1 MNDPCSNS
9 KACAAP
15 STAWRCCAASTS
27 RSRRGGITGL
37 IGPNGAGKTTLFNV
51 VSGLVPPDAGSI
63 RFDGQEIAGQV
74 ARCGEPRRAGAHLPG
89 GARLSQALGVPAS
102 HALWPRPAGRERC
115 GRRSS
120 ARARRASARRSW
132 RSGRWE
138 TARFLRLDRLID
150 NPATALS
157 GGQKKLLEIGRAL
170 MAEPRLVLL
179 DEPTAGVNPTLQNE
193 IGERLLELPRRG
205 ITVLLIEHDMG
216 FIARLCDPVI
226 VMAEGQVLT
235 QGTFDDVRNDARVR
249 EAYLGTAARHEP
261 ARRHRPARRLWRG
274 RRDREGRGAAR
285 RAGRDRRADRP
296 ERRRQVDLAEADRRA
311 CCGRAPAISCWT
323 DRDIAGL
330 GAPRRSAGSASPSCR
345 RSATSSAR

>member
-1 MNDPCSNS
+1 M
-9 KACAAP
+9 
-15 STAWRCCAASTS
+15 
-27 RSRRGGITGL
+27 
-37 IGPNGAGKTTLFNV
+37 FNV

-63 RFDGQEIAGQV
+63 RFDGEEIAGWAPDAISRRGLVRTFQV
-74 ARCGEPRRAGAHLPG
+74 ARGFPKLSVFQHLMLYGRDQPGESLW
-89 GARLSQALGVPAS
+89 QAIVGTKA
-102 HALWPRPAGRERC
+102 ARERE
-115 GRRSS
+115 
-120 ARARRASARRSW
+120 AALAERA
-132 RSGRWE
+132 WE
-138 TARFLRLDRLID
+138 TARFLKLDHLID

-235 QGTFDDVRNDARVR
+235 QGTFDEVRTDHRVR

-261 ARRHRPARRLWRG
+261 AADHRPARRLCRG
-274 RRDREGRGAAR
+274 RRDREGRRPRGR
-285 RAGRDRRADRP
+285 RRRDRRPDRP
-296 ERRRQVDLAEADRRA
+296 QRRRQVDPAEADRRPA
-311 CCGRAPAISCWT
+311 AAERRQRALQGAR
-323 DRDIAGL
+323 DRRPRAR
-330 GAPRRSAGSASPSCR
+330 RRSAGRACPSCR
-345 RSATSSAR
+345 RSATCSAP